1 MKIKELK
8 ENEPLQIIEVS
19 NHLTFHSTEIER
31 NMIKMRVFT
40 DGEIAKESEEKVE
53 GINEYYFG
61 KQKYQCNVDT
71 LKTKNVYFKN
81 HNYVITYL
89 ISQEWTRVGNICGW
103 FDIIK
108 DVSIYMK
115 NPKDR
120 KTLRTVKQVIR
131 QNEERIRSVDY
142 SSLLSM
148 LAGQRKGFEAF
159 EPEKISENVYN
170 LKRVK

>member
-1 MKIKELK
+1 MKIQELK
-8 ENEPLQIIEVS
+8 EDNPLTIIEVTDHVLS
-19 NHLTFHSTEIER
+19 EYDEWER
-31 NMIKMRVFT
+31 IYMRVFT
-40 DGEIAKESEEKVE
+40 DGEISKESEEKVE
-53 GINEYYFG
+53 SIDEYYFG
-61 KQKYQCNVDT
+61 KQKYKCSVDT
-71 LKTKNVYFKN
+71 LKSKNIYFKN

-89 ISQEWTRVGNICGW
+89 IAQEWTTVGNIHGW

-108 DVSIYMK
+108 DISIYMK

-120 KTLRTVKQVIR
+120 KTLKTVKQVIR

-142 SSLLSM
+142 SFLLAM
-148 LAGQRKGFEAF
+148 LAGQRKGFETF

>member
-1 MKIKELK
+1 MKIQELK
-8 ENEPLQIIEVS
+8 EDNPLTIIEVTDHVLS
-19 NHLTFHSTEIER
+19 ANDEWER
-31 NMIKMRVFT
+31 IYMRVFT
-40 DGEIAKESEEKVE
+40 DGEISKESEEKVE
-53 GINEYYFG
+53 SIDEYYFC
-61 KQKYQCNVDT
+61 KQKYKCSVDT
-71 LKTKNVYFKN
+71 LKFKNIYFKN

-89 ISQEWTRVGNICGW
+89 IAQEWTTVGNIHGW

-108 DVSIYMK
+108 DISIYMK

-120 KTLRTVKQVIR
+120 KTLKTVKQVIR

-142 SSLLSM
+142 SSLLTM
-148 LAGQRKGFEAF
+148 LAGQRKGFETF